1 MSISFKKTFTVA
13 CSTGLMLTAITA
25 CGGNGENAGA
35 DNEAGNNAAGNNNTA
50 DAENTG
56 NAGNNNEA
64 ANNSGGGNGEVSG
77 ELEIQYFVGG
87 YGDSWWKEVISDF
100 ESEYPDVTVTQQA
113 GPNIND
119 EMRSRWVSDDPPD
132 VVYIDGAGSSET
144 QMVEDGQLM
153 DLTDWLADVETSDGS
168 QLSDSFIVDPATYD
182 GQIYSLPLVF
192 DTWGT
197 WYNAAQ
203 FESEGYEVPTDFDSF
218 MSTMGEIQENEGIAP
233 FVTTGQHPYYFLRGV
248 LTPAFGAAG
257 GDELLADIVTG
268 AEGVWEREE
277 VVAQMEKVAEMQEAG
292 YIDDGFGAF
301 NHTQSQMNFLL
312 GDNAFIPV
320 GFWLPNEMEN
330 DTPEDFE
337 FGFIPS
343 PMQDE
348 GEPYAIVPDLRPLAI
363 AENASNPDAAKAF
376 VEFVFT
382 QEYATSFS
390 EHTGAIMNLE
400 GVDLSE
406 NENVPDYL
414 IEANA
419 MINDP
424 EQVQIYH
431 RPHPMSADLETP
443 IGDSLTALML
453 GTITVEEFIE
463 DAEAANAEYRGE

>member
-1 MSISFKKTFTVA
+1 MKKPWKK
-13 CSTGLMLTAITA
+13 MLTAGITAGIALGTLAA
-25 CGGNGENAGA
+25 CGGDAENEGA
-35 DNEAGNNAAGNNNTA
+35 DSNGDNNAAGAENNTS
-50 DAENTG
+50 EG
-56 NAGNNNEA
+56 NSEGNGAGE
-64 ANNSGGGNGEVSG
+64 GNGEVSG

-100 ESEYPDVTVTQQA
+100 QEEYPDVTIIEQA

-153 DLTDWLADVETSDGS
+153 DLTDWLSDVETADGE
-168 QLSDSFIVDPATYD
+168 QLSESFIVDPATYD
-182 GQIYSLPLVF
+182 GQIHSLPLVF

-197 WYNAAQ
+197 WYNSAQ
-203 FESEGYEVPTDFDSF
+203 FEAEGYDVPEDFDSY
-218 MSTMGEIQENEGIAP
+218 MDTMGEIQDNEGIAP

-268 AEGVWEREE
+268 EEGVWEREE
-277 VVAQMEKVAEMQEAG
+277 VVAQMEKVADMQEAG
-292 YIDDGFGAF
+292 YIDEGFGAY

-348 GEPYAIVPDLRPLAI
+348 GEPFAIVPDLRPLAI
-363 AENASNPDAAKAF
+363 AENADNPDAAKAF

-382 QEYATSFS
+382 QEYATLFS

-414 IEANA
+414 IEANE

-424 EQVQIYH
+424 DQVQIYN

-443 IGDSLTALML
+443 LGDSLTALML
-453 GTITVEEFIE
+453 GNITVDEFIE
-463 DAEAANAEYRGE
+463 DAEEATAEYRGE

>member
-1 MSISFKKTFTVA
+1 MKRSWKKLFTVA
-13 CSTGLMLTAITA
+13 FSAGLMAGTLAA
-25 CGGNGENAGA
+25 CGGNDETGGE
-35 DNEAGNNAAGNNNTA
+35 ENNGGNNNAVNNGSDANNNADDNANANA
-50 DAENTG
+50 DA
-56 NAGNNNEA
+56 
-64 ANNSGGGNGEVSG
+64 GGDGEVSG

-100 ESEYPDVTVTQQA
+100 QEQYPDVTIVEHA

-119 EMRSRWVSDDPPD
+119 EMRSRWVSDNPPD

-153 DLTDWLADVETSDGS
+153 NLTEWLQEVETADGNM
-168 QLSDSFIVDPATYD
+168 LADSFIVDPATYD
-182 GQIYSLPLVF
+182 GEIYSLPLVF

-197 WYNAAQ
+197 WYNRAN
-203 FESEGYEVPTDFDSF
+203 FEEQGYEVPTGFDSW
-218 MSTMGEIQENEGIAP
+218 MSTMGEIQDNEGIAP

-268 AEGVWEREE
+268 AEGVWERDE

-292 YIDDGFGAF
+292 YIYDGFGAY

-312 GDNAFIPV
+312 GDHSFIPV
-320 GFWLPNEMEN
+320 GFWLPNEMAN
-330 DTPEDFE
+330 DVPDGFE

-343 PMQDE
+343 PIQDE

-363 AENASNPDAAKAF
+363 AENAENPEAAKAF
-376 VEFVFT
+376 VQFVFT
-382 QEYATSFS
+382 QEYATLFS

-406 NENVPDYL
+406 NENVPPYL

-424 EQVQIYH
+424 DQVQIYH

-443 IGDSLTALML
+443 IGDALIALML
-453 GTITVEEFIE
+453 GNSSVEEFTE
-463 DAEAANAEYRGE
+463 RAEAATADYRGE